1 MMEAPPSWR
10 RSFSYESG
18 GKTQKT
24 LRTIGDDQ
32 LMVLSLFRL
41 AYQNLQVKQ
50 LRFYIILFGVSMVI
64 GALFASSILIIGI
77 HHSLDKGLSKL
88 GADILVIPKES
99 LVNLKSALLT
109 GEPSAFYMNKSV
121 VEEVRSLKGVKR
133 ASAQIFLTS
142 ATGECCITGN
152 SFLIGFDPSDDFTVL
167 PWVEKKSKKE
177 EFPKDGA
184 IIGAMTMWNVGDS
197 IRFYGVNLRVWGK
210 LERTGIGLYDNAI
223 FFDLDKA
230 YEMSEKSRSDPSI
243 QPLQP
248 INGKISGVLVQLAVG
263 AKIPFITFSI
273 LRDNPNLKVVTTG
286 NIQTS
291 ARQTTVAVFSGIIA
305 LIVVLVMSNILMI
318 NAIFSAVVNERKREI
333 GIIRAIGATKAA
345 IFKLVL
351 YESTMIS
358 VISGLI
364 GMLIGGI
371 MLKLFQRSI
380 VFYLKLLNIPFMLP
394 PPELIVILAAGA
406 IAIALLMGISGS
418 TYPAFIA
425 VRIDPHETMK
435 QGL

>member
-1 MMEAPPSWR
+1 
-10 RSFSYESG
+10 
-18 GKTQKT
+18 
-24 LRTIGDDQ
+24 
-32 LMVLSLFRL
+32 MVLSLFRL
-41 AYQNLQVKQ
+41 AYQNLQVKH
-50 LRFYIILFGVSMVI
+50 LRFYIILFGVSMVV

-88 GADILVIPKES
+88 GADLLVIPKES

-109 GEPSAFYMNKSV
+109 GEPSAFYMDRAV
-121 VEEVRSLKGVKR
+121 VEKIRSLKGVKR
-133 ASAQIFLTS
+133 VAGQIFLTS

-152 SFLIGFDPSDDFTVL
+152 SFLIGFNPSDDFTVL
-167 PWVEKKSKKE
+167 PWVEKKEKNE

-184 IIGAMTMWNVGDS
+184 IVGAMTMWKVGDS
-197 IRFYGVNLRVWGK
+197 IRYYGVDLKVWGK
-210 LERTGIGLYDNAI
+210 LERTGLGLYDNAI

-230 YEMSEKSRSDPSI
+230 YEMSNKSLSDPWI
-243 QPLQP
+243 QPLKP
-248 INGKISGVLVQLAVG
+248 INGKISGALVQLAVG

-273 LRDNPNLKVVTTG
+273 LRDTPGLKVVTTG

-305 LIVVLVMSNILMI
+305 LILVLVLSNILMI

-333 GIIRAIGATKAA
+333 GIIRAIGATKAD
-345 IFKLVL
+345 IFKLIL
-351 YESTMIS
+351 YESTMLS
-358 VISGLI
+358 LISGLI
-364 GMLIGGI
+364 GMVIGGV

-394 PPELIVILAAGA
+394 PVGLMLLLACGA
-406 IAIALLMGISGS
+406 ITIALLMGISGS
-418 TYPAFIA
+418 TYPAIIA
-425 VRIDPHETMK
+425 VKIDPHETMK